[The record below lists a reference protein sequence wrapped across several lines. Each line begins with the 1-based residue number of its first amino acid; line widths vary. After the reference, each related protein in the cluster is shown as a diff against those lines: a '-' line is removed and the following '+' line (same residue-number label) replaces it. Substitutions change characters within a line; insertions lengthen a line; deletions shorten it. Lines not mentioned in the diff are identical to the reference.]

1 MTNQAKTESNTAQT
15 ANTANT
21 ANTAGA
27 PVSPFAAFTAMGMTP
42 EAFTAFARDQ
52 AARVDQWMKD
62 IAVYEAAVTE
72 RLKANAEQISKLA
85 HDSMEY
91 AATMSAQYRKQF
103 AETAHRLADSIAP
116 KA

>member
-1 MTNQAKTESNTAQT
+1 MTNQSKQESTNTT
-15 ANTANT
+15 GNTT
-21 ANTAGA
+21 GTTVTP
-27 PVSPFAAFTAMGMTP
+27 PVSPFAAFTAMGVTP
-42 EAFTAFARDQ
+42 EAFADFARDQ

-62 IAVYEAAVTE
+62 IAVYEAAVSE

-91 AATMSAQYRKQF
+91 ASQMSAQYRKQF
-103 AETAHRLADSIAP
+103 ADNARRVVDSIAP

>member
-1 MTNQAKTESNTAQT
+1 MSNQAKTESTTTQNAQT
-15 ANTANT
+15 SNTT
-21 ANTAGA
+21 SA
-27 PVSPFAAFTAMGMTP
+27 PASPFAAFTAMGMTP
-42 EAFTAFARDQ
+42 EAFTSFARDQ
-52 AARVDQWMKD
+52 AVRVDQWLKD

-91 AATMSAQYRKQF
+91 AAQMSAQYRKQF
-103 AETAHRLADSIAP
+103 AETAHRVADSIAP

>member
-1 MTNQAKTESNTAQT
+1 MTNQSKQEATSNTT
-15 ANTANT
+15 SNTVT
-21 ANTAGA
+21 P
-27 PVSPFAAFTAMGMTP
+27 PVSPFAAFTAMGVTP
-42 EAFTAFARDQ
+42 EAFADFARDQ

-62 IAVYEAAVTE
+62 IAVYEAAVSE

-91 AATMSAQYRKQF
+91 AAQMSAQYRKQF
-103 AETAHRLADSIAP
+103 TDTARRVVDSIAP

>member
-1 MTNQAKTESNTAQT
+1 MSNQAKTESTTTQT
-15 ANTANT
+15 ATNTS
-21 ANTAGA
+21 A
-27 PVSPFAAFTAMGMTP
+27 PASPFAAFTAMGMTP
-42 EAFTAFARDQ
+42 EAFTTFARDQ
-52 AARVDQWMKD
+52 ALRVDQWLKD

-91 AATMSAQYRKQF
+91 AAQMSAQYRKQF
-103 AETAHRLADSIAP
+103 AETAHRVADSIAP